1 MTVYAMAGEADSFSL
16 GTSMAYAHETTS
28 GRYESNL
35 SRGAMIVTQ
44 GASEIYVPFGTT
56 LSDFWIHFRLYQ
68 EGAPASTESYFYI
81 KNAAGTEDEYR
92 IQINSDSTWTIQRFK
107 SATYTT
113 LGTTSSA
120 VLLDAAGDIDIHV
133 VRNIS
138 SGVFQ
143 IYKNGVSVFNFT
155 GDTDTTSVPGMIY
168 FEGMTT
174 STREMDISQVV
185 VADESTIGWKV
196 ATLSP
201 TGNGANTA
209 WTNDYLN
216 VDEFVY
222 DNTDFIE
229 TNSVGVIETYTT
241 SGINAAYS
249 TYNVKAVAVA
259 ARMSNDSGS
268 SVADVQFVVRVSGTN
283 YTSPNA
289 GLTKDGNE
297 YSKQYIWNTNP
308 NTSSAWSQAQVNG
321 AEIGVKSV

>member
-1 MTVYAMAGEADSFSL
+1 MTVYAVGGEADTFTP
-16 GTSMAYAHETTS
+16 GTAMAFGHESTS

-35 SRGAMIVTQ
+35 SRGAMLVTQ
-44 GASEIYVPFGTT
+44 GSTEIYLPFSTG

-68 EGAPASTESYFYI
+68 EGAPASQENYFYI

-92 IQINSDSTWTIQRFK
+92 ILINSDSTWTIQRYK

-113 LGTTSSA
+113 LGTTSAA

-138 SGVFQ
+138 TGVFQ
-143 IYKNGVSVFNFT
+143 IYKNGVSIFNFS
-155 GDTDTTSVPGMIY
+155 GDTDTTSVPAMIY

-174 STREMDISQVV
+174 STKEMDISQVII
-185 VADESTIGWKV
+185 ADESTIGWKL

-229 TNSVGVIETYTT
+229 TNSVGNIETYTN

-268 SVADVQFVVRVSGTN
+268 AVADMQFVVRVSGTN

-297 YSKQYIWNTNP
+297 YSKQYLWNVNP